1 MPEEIQPQHRS
12 WEKVMQL
19 WKLLVSAIEPVA
31 ELIKAI
37 SRLR

>member
-1 MPEEIQPQHRS
+1 
-12 WEKVMQL
+12 MQL
-19 WKLLVSAIEPVA
+19 LKLLVSAIEPVA